1 MANRNTATINRYA
14 YIETS
19 TIDLMDGKQRIQ
31 KTYMQTFVNL
41 RTPDGVIIRR
51 NLNTAKQHVQILLR
65 LGYTLTL
72 EKVTG
77 LA

>member
-1 MANRNTATINRYA
+1 
-14 YIETS
+14 
-19 TIDLMDGKQRIQ
+19 
-31 KTYMQTFVNL
+31 
-41 RTPDGVIIRR
+41 
-51 NLNTAKQHVQILLR
+51 LNTAKQHVQILLR